1 MSQESQKPIE
11 QPASAYNTY
20 TQPRFPDGPSVAA
33 SDARWEMQLPS
44 RYETPTPGGSSLPSY
59 PLRPAQYHHYRS
71 TSSWSVQ
78 SNNDLY
84 SDSYARS
91 NPGFSQSSI
100 DVAAPS
106 RTQYEPAGYSARSP
120 STGVEQ
126 EGEVDLHPSGRPRKG
141 LWALVDAP
149 NNNTGNPGYSIK
161 VLMEYAIKGSPRGKL
176 SLQEIYLAVE
186 ERYPI
191 FKTSFG
197 QNWRNSARHDI
208 SMDPRFK
215 NVPRGPE
222 EPGKGGLWMFDE
234 NAPPKPRKPR
244 KKRVPQEKAASAP
257 TTPENST
264 YASIRPRPLRPRD
277 TAPYPP
283 PRRPEHPFPQ
293 QGGSMTLPGVENLF
307 QQSM

>member
-1 MSQESQKPIE
+1 MSSESPKPID
-11 QPASAYNTY
+11 QPPSTY
-20 TQPRFPDGPSVAA
+20 TTYAQPRYPDGQSITA
-33 SDARWEMQLPS
+33 SEARWETQLPS
-44 RYETPTPGGSSLPSY
+44 KYGASTPEASSLSSY

-84 SDSYARS
+84 SDSYARPNPTFLRS
-91 NPGFSQSSI
+91 N
-100 DVAAPS
+100 VPS
-106 RTQYEPAGYSARSP
+106 TSNTAYEPAGYNARSP
-120 STGVEQ
+120 SAGVEQ
-126 EGEVDLHPSGRPRKG
+126 DTEVDLHPSGRPRKG

-191 FKTSFG
+191 FTTSFG

-244 KKRVPQEKAASAP
+244 KKRVSQDKAASAP
-257 TTPENST
+257 VTPENSP
-264 YASIRPRPLRPRD
+264 YASVRPRPIRPRD

-283 PRRPEHPFPQ
+283 PRRPEYPFPS
-293 QGGSMTLPGVENLF
+293 QGSSMTLPGVENFF
-307 QQSM
+307 QQPM